1 MGGAT
6 TQVSANVFATKFIS
20 FAIVEKK
27 AEHLCFQDSPLAFSA
42 IVTAESVPNVSVNVL
57 TATKHGETF

>member
-6 TQVSANVFATKFIS
+6 TQVPANVFATKFIP

-27 AEHLCFQDSPLAFSA
+27 AEQSCFQDPPVAFSA
-42 IVTAESVPNVSVNVL
+42 TVPAESVPNVSVNVI